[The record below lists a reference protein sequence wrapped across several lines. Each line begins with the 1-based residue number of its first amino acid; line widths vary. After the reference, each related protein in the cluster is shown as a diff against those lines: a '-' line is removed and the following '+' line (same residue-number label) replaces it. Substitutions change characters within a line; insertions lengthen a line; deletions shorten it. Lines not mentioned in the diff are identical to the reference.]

1 MQVLMYC
8 PPGTVLPNEFTT
20 LTLGYHITVGITI
33 GAGGGL
39 YPFVY
44 VLPRSAFKS
53 VCGRKK
59 SR

>member
-1 MQVLMYC
+1 MYC

-20 LTLGYHITVGITI
+20 LTFGHHTTVGITI